1 MSVLPDT
8 DSSRARDGSIK
19 EQLYQSLKADIVNG
33 TFDMGE
39 RLNEAQLS
47 AKYGV
52 SRAPLRQVLTL
63 LQRDELVE
71 VVPRVGYLTSRLT
84 LQDVN
89 DIFELRL
96 LVEAATVQK
105 AASQITDADLDRLA
119 RLCSKYHPGEH
130 ESYRLH
136 LDENLE
142 FHRTIA
148 EAAGNRRMAQVLTQS
163 MEHMVRLIVLRLDMS
178 SADVVVAEHLEIAGA
193 LRQRDADLAR
203 ELMVHHLAVARQA
216 TVEAIMRLT
225 ANRHL

>member
-8 DSSRARDGSIK
+8 DSSTARDGSIN
-19 EQLYQSLKADIVNG
+19 EPPYPTLKADIVNG

-105 AASQITDADLDRLA
+105 AASQITDADLDRLEC
-119 RLCSKYHPGEH
+119 LCSKYHPGAV
-130 ESYRLH
+130 SYTH
-136 LDENLE
+136 
-142 FHRTIA
+142 
-148 EAAGNRRMAQVLTQS
+148 
-163 MEHMVRLIVLRLDMS
+163 
-178 SADVVVAEHLEIAGA
+178 
-193 LRQRDADLAR
+193 
-203 ELMVHHLAVARQA
+203 
-216 TVEAIMRLT
+216 
-225 ANRHL
+225 